1 MESEW
6 KDLVGI
12 FQEYQ
17 KFIEHINKSGQHSP
31 ELDAIHKQLHSK
43 WIFAK
48 YIVEETVKLHPELN
62 EQITGNLSQMK
73 NIIQMFR
80 VFNTTL

>member
-6 KDLVGI
+6 KELVGI

-17 KFIEHINKSGQHSP
+17 KFIDHIEKSGQRSP
-31 ELDAIHKQLHSK
+31 ELDAIQKQIHSK

-48 YIVEETVKLHPELN
+48 YIVEETLKLHPELK

-73 NIIQMFR
+73 NVIQMFR
-80 VFNTTL
+80 IFSTTP